1 MTDNSTT
8 GTSNEIFVRDCLP
21 RLHELSNNLWWSWTP
36 KSRQLFEVFDQTLWR
51 LTHHNPVKQL
61 QEVKPERLQQLA
73 EDVVFRR
80 RYVEA
85 FKTFDE
91 YMASHEHWFGT
102 NYPAF
107 SNAPI
112 AYFSAEFGLHNSV
125 PIYSGGLGILAGD
138 HLKEASDL
146 GVPLVGVSFMYRQSY
161 FRQVIGLDGWQE
173 AKYENLNRHDL
184 PIQPAMTDAGEQ
196 CRITV
201 KLNHRSVTCVVWKVF
216 VGRACLYLLD
226 TDVPENMPD
235 DRLLS
240 ARLYGGDRAVR
251 LAQEMILGIGGVRV
265 LRALGIH
272 PQAWHA
278 NEGHA
283 AFLHI
288 ERLQECIQ
296 KGMAIPRAIE
306 AIRQNS
312 VFTTHTPVEAGHD
325 FFSRHLIEEYFAGF
339 WKQCGFSPQAFFEFG
354 KHPKD
359 SIDHF
364 HMTALGMYF
373 SSQVNGVSAE
383 HGRVSRRM
391 WQCLWPDLQEH
402 DVPIHHVTNGVHVP
416 TWIAP
421 EMNHLYSKYLGP
433 DWMSGSDNSAMW
445 QRILEVPDHE
455 IWDVRQVLKRKLLN
469 FIRHRTRSGWA
480 SGRLQA
486 EQVMAGGTFLDPYAL
501 TIGFGRRFATY
512 KRANLLFRDLD
523 RLRTILQDRWRPVQF
538 IFAGKAH
545 PADEPGKQLIHE
557 VYRHAQSR
565 DMGGRIVFLEDY
577 DMHVA
582 KFLVQGVDVWLNN
595 PRAPFEASGTS
606 GQKAAL
612 NGVPNLSVLD
622 GWWKEGYD
630 GSNGW
635 AFPTTSE
642 QLDEQAQDDY
652 DANVLYNVLEEEV
665 IPLYYQS
672 DQDRVPHGWV
682 TIVKN
687 AIRTNAP
694 QFSARRMLK
703 EYVDKFYVPLLRANS
718 EPSESVEQIE
728 STG

>member
-1 MTDNSTT
+1 MTDISSTDS
-8 GTSNEIFVRDCLP
+8 SNDMFMRDCVP

-36 KSRQLFEVFDQTLWR
+36 KSRHLFEALDQTLWR

-61 QEVKPERLQQLA
+61 QEIKQARLHHLA

-85 FKTFDE
+85 FKAFDE
-91 YMASHEHWFGT
+91 YLATNEHWFGT
-102 NYPAF
+102 NYPMHAK
-107 SNAPI
+107 API

-161 FRQVIGLDGWQE
+161 FRQVIGLDGWQV
-173 AKYENLNRHDL
+173 AKYENLNQQDL
-184 PIQPAMTDAGEQ
+184 PVQPALTASGTQ
-196 CRITV
+196 CRIAV
-201 KLNHRSVTCVVWKVF
+201 ELSHRSVTCVVWKVF
-216 VGRACLYLLD
+216 VGRTCLYLLD
-226 TDVPENMPD
+226 TDVPENTPD
-235 DRLLS
+235 DRQLS
-240 ARLYGGDRAVR
+240 ARLYGGDKPVR
-251 LAQEMILGIGGVRV
+251 LAQEMILGMGGVKA

-283 AFLHI
+283 AFLHV
-288 ERLQECIQ
+288 ERLQEYVQ
-296 KGMAIPRAIE
+296 QGMAIPRAIE

-325 FFSRHLIEEYFAGF
+325 FFSHQLIEEYFAGF
-339 WKQCGFSPQAFFEFG
+339 WKQCGFSKQAFLEFG
-354 KHPKD
+354 KHPND
-359 SIDHF
+359 SVEHF
-364 HMTALGMYF
+364 HMTALGIYF
-373 SSQVNGVSAE
+373 SSLVNGVSAE

-391 WQCLWPDLQEH
+391 WQCLWPDLQER
-402 DVPIHHVTNGVHVP
+402 DVPIQHVTNGVHVP
-416 TWIAP
+416 TWIAS

-433 DWMSGSDNSAMW
+433 DWMSESDNSAMW

-455 IWDVRQVLKRKLLN
+455 IWEVRQVLKRKLLN
-469 FIRHRTRSGWA
+469 FIRHRIRSGWV
-480 SGRLQA
+480 SGRLHA
-486 EQVMAGGTFLDPYAL
+486 EQVLPGGTFLDPYVL

-523 RLRTILQDRWRPVQF
+523 RLRAILKDRWRPVQF

-557 VYRHAQSR
+557 VYRYAQSR
-565 DMGGRIVFLEDY
+565 EMGGRIAFLEDY

-635 AFPTTSE
+635 AFPTTSKP
-642 QLDEQAQDDY
+642 LDEQAQDDH
-652 DANVLYNVLEEEV
+652 DANVLYTVLEEEV
-665 IPLYYQS
+665 IPLYYQC

-703 EYVDKFYVPLLRANS
+703 EYVDKFYIPLVRAESQSSDSS
-718 EPSESVEQIE
+718 EPIE
-728 STG
+728 SAG